1 MVTLAVDAIGWL
13 VARRLSSG
21 DEQSDDF
28 RIAAICWG
36 KQLASRA
43 PRLRSGS
50 AIAVMGGLELD
61 LRDASPNPGGASLD
75 VYAVMGGVQITVP
88 PEWAVQVEK
97 STVAG
102 GVDLHLPR
110 SEELSEDAP
119 TLQVNAFACMGGSR
133 SSAAGATEAS
143 RPTGRARGML
153 SGCRGSQVLTG
164 PPPWAGA
171 RCWSVC
177 WCSSLKRFC

>member
-36 KQLASRA
+36 KQLASQA

-61 LRDASPNPGGASLD
+61 LRDASPNPDGATLD
-75 VYAVMGGVQITVP
+75 VYAVMGGVQVTVP
-88 PEWAVQVEK
+88 PEWVVQVEE
-97 STVAG
+97 STMAG
-102 GVDLHLPR
+102 GVDLHLRPN
-110 SEELSEDAP
+110 EELSEDAP
-119 TLQVNAFACMGGSR
+119 ALQVNAFACMGGIQI
-133 SSAAGATEAS
+133 
-143 RPTGRARGML
+143 L
-153 SGCRGSQVLTG
+153 NSGSD
-164 PPPWAGA
+164 
-171 RCWSVC
+171 
-177 WCSSLKRFC
+177 